1 MHTPAKAMKG
11 MVMVKLHKSA
21 KEPEIYY
28 YFNAKNE
35 KLWMYRHKYYDNTGK
50 RKEKKKSGFKSEKAA
65 LKSLLEVKAA
75 TIRGESKQVEH
86 NQLID
91 HWGMVRYLV

>member
-1 MHTPAKAMKG
+1 MHTPAKTMKG

-35 KLWMYRHKYYDNTGK
+35 KLWMYRHKYYDNIGK
-50 RKEKKKSGFKSEKAA
+50 RKEKKKVDLNPKS
-65 LKSLLEVKAA
+65 SSQ
-75 TIRGESKQVEH
+75 ISFRSESC
-86 NQLID
+86 NNT
-91 HWGMVRYLV
+91 W